1 MKMGEDLALE
11 AMKRDFKRLSR
22 LADKAKKEA
31 EEAMCIG
38 SEMVAI
44 HNEFVE
50 IVKAKVT
57 NETSMKKLEAL
68 QVRSKRAEK
77 IQKKSLIKLFD
88 KESETA
94 IERDSLGAEIQRLEY
109 SRQFV
114 TLNNV
119 VKEG

>member
-50 IVKAKVT
+50 IVKAKIT
-57 NETSMKKLEAL
+57 NEASMKKLEAL
-68 QVRSKRAEK
+68 QVRSKKAQK
-77 IQKKSLIKLFD
+77 IQEKSLIKLFD
-88 KESETA
+88 KEHETA
-94 IERDSLGAEIQRLEY
+94 FNRDELGREIQKLEY
-109 SRQFV
+109 YKQVRQRA
-114 TLNNV
+114 
-119 VKEG
+119 